1 MKIDNI
7 AVEKKRGLA
16 PRISASGIPL
26 TALLT
31 ATFYLQGRAYLFGF
45 LQYFQIDSTQMA
57 ISTPD
62 AMWYAYHAWGNG
74 AASVLLKSSQVFF
87 DLVNHFAPPAT
98 SFGLISA
105 GAILLVSYA
114 RRYPRPTSEN
124 GIRIIKP
131 HRRNKFI
138 LFCAFIAGYI
148 VSIPTVIILLSFF
161 VVIIVSIT
169 VEPFTILGAR
179 SAAKYCDKPAASIP
193 TIPALPGFDPGKGT
207 IYQLLCATD
216 TCAVLQANI
225 PSVVPKESIKITISP
240 PLFAVPLQD
249 SAIDVEQLCTKSGLT

>member
-1 MKIDNI
+1 MKTDNI
-7 AVEKKRGLA
+7 AAEKKRSLS
-16 PRISASGIPL
+16 PRLFASGIPL

-31 ATFYLQGRAYLFGF
+31 AIFYLQGRAYLFGF
-45 LQYFQIDSTQMA
+45 LQYFQIDSTQMG

-62 AMWYAYHAWGNG
+62 AMWYAYHGWGNG
-74 AASVLLKSSQVFF
+74 AASVLLKSSQLFF
-87 DLVNHFAPPAT
+87 DLINHFAPPVT

-105 GAILLVSYA
+105 GVILLVSYA
-114 RRYPRPTSEN
+114 RRYPRPATDNRS
-124 GIRIIKP
+124 RIIKP
-131 HRRNKFI
+131 RRRNKFI
-138 LFCAFIAGYI
+138 LFCAFIVGYI

-169 VEPFTILGAR
+169 VEPFAVLGAR

-193 TIPALPGFDPGKGT
+193 TIPFLPGFDPGKGT

-225 PSVVPKESIKITISP
+225 PSVVPKESIKTTVSP
-240 PLFAVPLQD
+240 PLFAVPLKD
-249 SAIDVEQLCTKSGLT
+249 SAMDDEQLCTKSGLT